1 MLESVS
7 KTGIGANSYSSLALS
22 KVKKKKKQLKLIS
35 NTAAHYQEQ
44 YHSHLIYTQTQI

>member
-22 KVKKKKKQLKLIS
+22 KVKKKKNNLSLSATLQLTIKNSI
-35 NTAAHYQEQ
+35 
-44 YHSHLIYTQTQI
+44 IVI